1 MATINNISILMFS
14 PEANSITVSANH
26 DVDVNIKVTTSDGI
40 ERYDHTSTYTP
51 VDGTISFGDLSDL
64 VNKCILLMAT
74 MREIRLNLTPSP
86 YATLAIAVTDNG
98 NTVTSFAKVFYCTA
112 GNVSDP
118 STFKVLCTQLRKRYI
133 RENIDFYLLW
143 LPLLATG
150 TTFVVQNTV
159 TYVLN
164 GEQHTAHN
172 STIYTT
178 SIGNERYQYIN
189 AAMPALVR
197 DVLGENL
204 YAEAKVYYYQVD
216 ILIDNVII
224 DSVEFNVDRREYPQ
238 ESLWY
243 FRNSFGLVDQLL
255 LRGHEDEEHEL
266 DATFGYSQWHAV
278 ALDAE
283 VRRQLTTHSGWLT
296 KAEFRLVA
304 ELCRSPQVSRLEKSG
319 LRSVIVKDIEAVR
332 TSPSNEPQGIAIS
345 WQYADKREEWE
356 FDTDGNTLGH
366 NIFADSFSTEFD

>member
-14 PEANSITVSANH
+14 PETNNITVTANH
-26 DVDVNIKVTTSDGI
+26 DVDVNIKVTTADGI
-40 ERYDHTSTYTP
+40 ERYDQTSTYTP

-112 GNVSDP
+112 GNVANP
-118 STFKVLCTQLRKRYI
+118 SSFKVLCTQLRKRYI
-133 RENIDFYLLW
+133 REDIDAYLLW

-178 SIGNERYQYIN
+178 SIGNERYQVIN

-197 DVLGENL
+197 GVLGDAL
-204 YAEAKVYYYQVD
+204 YAAAKVYYYQVD
-216 ILIDNVII
+216 ILINNVIV
-224 DSVEFNVDRREYPQ
+224 DSVEFTVDRREYPQ

-255 LRGHEDEEHEL
+255 MRGHEDEEHEL
-266 DATFGYSQWHAV
+266 DATFGYCQWHAV

-296 KAEFRLVA
+296 KAEFRLVG
-304 ELCRSPQVSRLEKSG
+304 ELYRSPHVSRMEKSG
-319 LRSVIVKDIEAVR
+319 LRSVLVKDIDATR
-332 TSPSNEPQGIAIS
+332 TSPANEPQGVAIS

>member
-1 MATINNISILMFS
+1 MATINNMSTLMFS
-14 PEANSITVSANH
+14 PEANRITVSASA
-26 DVDVNIKVTTSDGI
+26 DVSVNIQITTSDGI
-40 ERYDHTSTYTP
+40 ERYDQTSTYTP
-51 VDGTISFGDLSDL
+51 VDGIITFGDLSEL
-64 VNKCILLMAT
+64 VNKCILLMES

-86 YATLAIAVTDNG
+86 YATLAIGVTEDG

-118 STFKVLCTQLRKRYI
+118 STFQVLCTQLRKRYI

-172 STIYTT
+172 SAIFTT
-178 SIGNERYQYIN
+178 SIGNERYQVIN

-197 DVLGENL
+197 GVLGDAL
-204 YAEAKVYYYQVD
+204 YAAAKVYYYQVD
-216 ILIDNVII
+216 ILINNVIV
-224 DSVEFNVDRREYPQ
+224 DSVEFTVDRREYPQ

-255 LRGHEDEEHEL
+255 MRGHEDEEHEL

-283 VRRQLTTHSGWLT
+283 VSRQLTTHSGWLT
-296 KAEFRLVA
+296 KAEFRLA
-304 ELCRSPQVSRLEKSG
+304 SELYRSPTVSRLEKDG
-319 LRSVIVKDIEAVR
+319 LRSVVVKEIEALR
-332 TSPSNEPQGIAIS
+332 TSPSNEPQGVAIR

-356 FDTDGNTLGH
+356 FDMDGNTVGH
-366 NIFADSFSTEFD
+366 NIFADSFSVEFD

>member
-1 MATINNISILMFS
+1 MATINNMPTLMFS
-14 PEANSITVSANH
+14 PEANHITVSASS
-26 DVDVNIKVTTSDGI
+26 DVSVNIQVTTSDGI

-64 VNKCILLMAT
+64 VNKCIRLMDT

-86 YATLAIAVTDNG
+86 YATLAIGVTEG
-98 NTVTSFAKVFYCTA
+98 SNTLTAFAKVFYCTA
-112 GNVSDP
+112 GNVAHPAS
-118 STFKVLCTQLRKRYI
+118 FKVLCTQLRKRYI

-143 LPLLATG
+143 LPLLAAG

-164 GEQHTAHN
+164 GEQRTAHN
-172 STIYTT
+172 ATT
-178 SIGNERYQYIN
+178 FTASSGNEHYQVIN

-197 DVLGENL
+197 GVLGDAL
-204 YAEAKVYYYQVD
+204 YATAKVYYYQVD
-216 ILIDNVII
+216 ILIDNVIV
-224 DSVEFNVDRREYPQ
+224 DSVEFTVDRREYPQ

-255 LRGHEDEEHEL
+255 LRGHEDEEHQR
-266 DATFGYSQWHAV
+266 DATFGYCQWHAV

-296 KAEFRLVA
+296 KAEFRLVG
-304 ELCRSPQVSRLEKSG
+304 ELYRSPQVARLENTA
-319 LRSVIVKDIEAVR
+319 LRSVLVKDIEAVR
-332 TSPSNEPQGIAIS
+332 TSPSNEPQGVAIR